1 MVIVTGALGFIGSAL
16 VAKLNAEGFQDIVLV
31 DDFSAIHKI
40 NNITHKKYTQQVER
54 KDFLAWL
61 DKNQSLVQFIFHLGA
76 RTDTME
82 QSVSIFTTLN
92 LEYSKNIWKKC
103 LEYSIPLVYASSAA
117 TYGNGENGYQDI
129 ETNIPQL
136 KPLNPYG
143 QSKQDFDVWA
153 LAQEKKPFHWVGLK
167 FFNVY
172 GPNEYHKN
180 KMASVVYHSYNQIQE
195 TNKVKLFRSY
205 NPDYKDGYQLR
216 DFIYVKD
223 VVNVLYYF
231 LQNRKGISGIYNL
244 GTGQARAFV
253 DLVNAVFI
261 AQNKEPNIEFIDLP
275 EVLHTTYQYFTQATM
290 DKLRTAGY
298 TPSFHSLE
306 EGIKDYVQNY
316 LSIST
321 YY

>member
-1 MVIVTGALGFIGSAL
+1 MIVVTGALGFIGSAL

-40 NNITHKKYTQQVER
+40 NNISHKKYTQQVER

-82 QSVSIFTTLN
+82 QSISIFTTLN

-195 TNKVKLFRSY
+195 TNKVKLFRSH

-316 LSIST
+316 LSTST